1 MLFSLMWRYD
11 SIFNFSI
18 IYIKKEWEKTFSVS
32 QNSTL
37 KVPRPLSKHSFV
49 ANWKGRSFLCIT
61 FIMSIYWIN
70 KLIMTYKRT
79 QTAQGIMLILS
90 LKDVIAWWTRPP
102 TLFVDIRSMLTTQK
116 PELRINREV
125 FCLFWT
131 ISVAFYTRQKGTR
144 PINFCF
150 VCTQLRIVFNF
161 LFHH

>member
-1 MLFSLMWRYD
+1 M
-11 SIFNFSI
+11 
-18 IYIKKEWEKTFSVS
+18 
-32 QNSTL
+32 
-37 KVPRPLSKHSFV
+37 PRPLSKHSFV

-161 LFHH
+161 LFHHLVTRVNFFCYNDKIMLYHSETPDNNQKDIPGTKAP